1 MLHLREKR
9 VQFVSSQ
16 KAEEADAGEENG
28 EQVYEVEPEHR
39 PTEPEDL
46 YLTPDETT
54 AAGETWI

>member
-1 MLHLREKR
+1 M
-9 VQFVSSQ
+9 QFVSSQ